1 MTASRFRCNT
11 GFMTTHDSTSSA
23 SQGPRCTRRM
33 FLLGTATTFAGAVL
47 AACGGDKTKAKEI
60 ALSDVPVGGA
70 TIVDDFIIAQPA
82 AGEYKAYSTDCPH
95 QHAKITIVQ
104 GDTVKCPKHG
114 SIFNIKDGGVV
125 QGPSKDPLVAKPLE
139 VSGDKAKIS

>member
-1 MTASRFRCNT
+1 
-11 GFMTTHDSTSSA
+11 
-23 SQGPRCTRRM
+23 M

-60 ALSDVPVGGA
+60 ALSDVPVGSA
-70 TIVDDFIIAQPA
+70 TIVDDFIIAQPV

-114 SIFNIKDGGVV
+114 SIFNIKDGSVT
-125 QGPSKDPLVAKPLE
+125 QGPSRDPLMAKSLE
-139 VSGDKAKIS
+139 ISGDKAKIS